1 MEGGEG
7 FGFLW
12 TLPPG
17 SATVSRHVRYTLN
30 AQYAGINKQK
40 NPQFSNTLLDIYQQ
54 SIALMKRKFYSL
66 LFKFVA
72 AYEVSKKNVT
82 NSIDLRNM
90 QDNYIL

>member
-1 MEGGEG
+1 MESLG
-7 FGFLW
+7 FKTNFISKHFNLE
-12 TLPPG
+12 
-17 SATVSRHVRYTLN
+17 ARK
-30 AQYAGINKQK
+30 NKQK

-72 AYEVSKKNVT
+72 VYVVSKKNVT

>member
-1 MEGGEG
+1 MESLG
-7 FGFLW
+7 FKTNFISKNFNLE
-12 TLPPG
+12 
-17 SATVSRHVRYTLN
+17 ARK
-30 AQYAGINKQK
+30 NKQK

-72 AYEVSKKNVT
+72 VCEVSKKNVT

>member
-1 MEGGEG
+1 MESLG
-7 FGFLW
+7 FKTNFISKNFNLE
-12 TLPPG
+12 
-17 SATVSRHVRYTLN
+17 ARK
-30 AQYAGINKQK
+30 NKQK
-40 NPQFSNTLLDIYQQ
+40 NPQFSNTLLDIYQK

-72 AYEVSKKNVT
+72 VYEVSKKNVT

>member
-1 MEGGEG
+1 MESLG
-7 FGFLW
+7 FKTNFISKNFNLE
-12 TLPPG
+12 
-17 SATVSRHVRYTLN
+17 ARK
-30 AQYAGINKQK
+30 NKQK

-54 SIALMKRKFYSL
+54 SIALMKRKFYSI

-72 AYEVSKKNVT
+72 VYGVSKKNVT

>member
-1 MEGGEG
+1 MESLG
-7 FGFLW
+7 FKTNFISKNFNLE
-12 TLPPG
+12 
-17 SATVSRHVRYTLN
+17 ARK
-30 AQYAGINKQK
+30 NKQK

-54 SIALMKRKFYSL
+54 SIALMKIKFYSL

-72 AYEVSKKNVT
+72 VYEVSQKNVT

>member
-1 MEGGEG
+1 MESLG
-7 FGFLW
+7 FKTNFISKNFNLE
-12 TLPPG
+12 
-17 SATVSRHVRYTLN
+17 ARK
-30 AQYAGINKQK
+30 NKQK

>member
-1 MEGGEG
+1 MESLG
-7 FGFLW
+7 FKTNFISKNFNLE
-12 TLPPG
+12 
-17 SATVSRHVRYTLN
+17 ARK
-30 AQYAGINKQK
+30 NKQK

-54 SIALMKRKFYSL
+54 SIALMKIKFYSL

-72 AYEVSKKNVT
+72 VYEVSKKNVT